1 MIAQNKDDQPD
12 PVGDIGGLR
21 PGIYDTRLIERALR
35 ERWPIPD
42 KYREPII
49 NRQVRIAMDPSSSNR
64 ESTSAARCLVS
75 MEQQN
80 ADIALKMLD
89 KLVPD
94 QHEHQHHAAELQDAL
109 AKAREDEQYVSME
122 RRRALTNGSQPGTN
136 GHNGHGG
143 PLDHGP
149 ASRAG

>member
-1 MIAQNKDDQPD
+1 MIAQNNDEPSE

-21 PGIYDTRLIERALR
+21 AKGLNDTRLLERALR

-42 KYREPII
+42 QYREPII
-49 NRQVRIAMDPSSSNR
+49 NRQVRIAMDPNSSPR
-64 ESTSAARCLVS
+64 EATSAARCLVS

-94 QHEHQHHAAELQDAL
+94 QHEHGEQQINIYLPSNG
-109 AKAREDEQYVSME
+109 RETPLPSI
-122 RRRALTNGSQPGTN
+122 NGN
-136 GHNGHGG
+136 GNGRH
-143 PLDHGP
+143 
-149 ASRAG
+149 